1 MLTTKRT
8 LPDQGSTWHS
18 GCWIAAMLG
27 TFFCRHMFNLYK
39 GGLGNP
45 QIPEKLKR
53 RKWKQLAAAIRPV
66 TPPRLPGF
74 LLTVALVVSAIALA
88 ASVSIFLR
96 RGSPSVARIPAEG
109 GPMASIPEK
118 SIAVLPFENRSEDK
132 ANAYFAD
139 GIQDEILT

>member
-1 MLTTKRT
+1 TQYRHWEPYLQ
-8 LPDQGSTWHS
+8 D
-18 GCWIAAMLG
+18 LG
-27 TFFCRHMFNLYK
+27 ECEAKHGLLLHLFNLYK

-53 RKWKQLAAAIRPV
+53 RKWKQRAAAIPPV

-96 RGSPSVARIPAEG
+96 RGSPSVARIPAED

-118 SIAVLPFENRSEDK
+118 SIAVRPFENRSEDK

-139 GIQDEILT
+139 GIHDDILTS